1 MSISVPTKAN
11 YKKELIF
18 KGLKNGLTLIIPE
31 EKPFSFWLNILYS
44 QLEEAKEFFHG
55 ALINVELGTRSLSK
69 MDEEGLKRVLASFS
83 IIVKSFTGLSE
94 NLNKVRNEESN
105 GKKNLKTHMIQGTV
119 RNGQRIEYNGNIV
132 VKGDV
137 NPGGEIIAVGDI
149 IILGRLRGIAHAGA
163 RGNNQAEVIAMLMNP
178 VQIRIGNHFSRS
190 PETGSRRNC
199 PEIAKVRGGK
209 IVVEKYS
216 VNKH

>member
-1 MSISVPTKAN
+1 MSISVSTKAN

-18 KGLKNGLTLIIPE
+18 KGLKDGLTLIIPE
-31 EKPFSFWLNILYS
+31 EEPFSFWLDILYS

-55 ALINVELGTRSLSK
+55 ALINVELGARRLSK

-94 NLNKVRNEESN
+94 DKEDNEKSKER
-105 GKKNLKTHMIQGTV
+105 KNLRTHMVQRTV

-137 NPGGEIIAVGDI
+137 NPGGEIVAAGDI

-178 VQIRIGNHFSRS
+178 VQIRIGSHFSRA

-199 PEIAKVRGGK
+199 PEIARVRGGK

-216 VNKH
+216 INKH